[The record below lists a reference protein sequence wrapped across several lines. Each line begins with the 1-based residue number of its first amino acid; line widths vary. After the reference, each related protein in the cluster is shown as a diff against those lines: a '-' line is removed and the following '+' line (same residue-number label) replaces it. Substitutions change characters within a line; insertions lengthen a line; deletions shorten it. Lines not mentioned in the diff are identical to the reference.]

1 MCARDSWV
9 YDAGFN
15 TRNDQQAGHPTAPA
29 QEAIAK
35 VVAKYIDARL

>member
-15 TRNDQQAGHPTAPA
+15 TRNQQAGHPTAPG